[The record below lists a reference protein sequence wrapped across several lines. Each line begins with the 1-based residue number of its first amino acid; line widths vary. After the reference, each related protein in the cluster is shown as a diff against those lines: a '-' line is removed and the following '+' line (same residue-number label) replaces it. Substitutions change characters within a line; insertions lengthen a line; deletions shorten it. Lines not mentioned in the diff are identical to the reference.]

1 MTTGDL
7 PTFECAVALI
17 VADSRVLLGH
27 RSKDRPTYP
36 DVWDLFGGHV
46 EAGETLEAAL
56 VRELD
61 EELAIRPTAYEQF
74 TELAE
79 PEAGPRARSSR
90 IESIRDVNL
99 ALRQNLRDR
108 FTTRIASMRDDRA
121 LGRKRY
127 TIFKVTA
134 WDGPGPRL
142 TGDEHT
148 EIAWF
153 TPDEARNANLAHRV
167 YRTLIADA
175 VG

>member
-1 MTTGDL
+1 MADGDL
-7 PTFECAVALI
+7 PTIECAVALI
-17 VADSRVLLGH
+17 VADGRVLLGH

-36 DVWDLFGGHV
+36 GVWDLFGGHV
-46 EAGETLEAAL
+46 EAGETLEETLA
-56 VRELD
+56 RELD
-61 EELAIRPTAYEQF
+61 EELAITPTAYEQF

-79 PEAGPRARSSR
+79 PEAGPGARSFR
-90 IESIRDVNL
+90 IGPIRNVNL
-99 ALRQNLRDR
+99 APPKNLRDR
-108 FTTRIASMRDDRA
+108 FTPRIASMRDDRA
-121 LGRKRY
+121 LGFKRY

-153 TPDEARNANLAHRV
+153 TPDEARKADLAHRV

-175 VG
+175 VA

>member
-1 MTTGDL
+1 MTAGD
-7 PTFECAVALI
+7 PPIFECAVALI
-17 VADSRVLLGH
+17 VADGRVLLGH

-46 EAGETLEAAL
+46 EKGETVEDTLA
-56 VRELD
+56 RELD
-61 EELAIRPTAYEQF
+61 EELAITPTAFERF

-79 PEAGPRARSSR
+79 PEAGPY
-90 IESIRDVNL
+90 
-99 ALRQNLRDR
+99 
-108 FTTRIASMRDDRA
+108 
-121 LGRKRY
+121 GRKRY

-134 WDGPGPRL
+134 WEGSGPRL

-153 TPDEARNANLAHRV
+153 TPDEARQADLAHRV
-167 YRTLIADA
+167 YRTLIADS